1 MLAHRGCRVSS
12 LRDYLKHWLDIS
24 PRATGLDGGAA
35 RVWTLWLPQSIP
47 TWIVWWFSYHPQQN
61 NRTKPTTKNE
71 LEHWISVQN
80 YLENPAAFSRP
91 NETKQCNRTK
101 LLLIFRM
108 TDSLCIQ
115 IGSLSLKMLASKSAW
130 LHNILAKRKKQNK
143 NLPSWHMSR
152 NEILKIIAW
161 EDFKKCFEENK
172 YSNKSTLYPLVI
184 KNGNYLCKI
193 QYCTNNKKHQRLNRF
208 CICNA
213 ATGSIISRQL
223 SFVNQQMFHR
233 WSCDV

>member
-1 MLAHRGCRVSS
+1 MVVLQGFEPYGC
-12 LRDYLKHWLDIS
+12 H
-24 PRATGLDGGAA
+24 
-35 RVWTLWLPQSIP
+35 IP
-47 TWIVWWFSYHPQQN
+47 TWMVWWFSYRPPQN

-71 LEHWISVQN
+71 LKHWISVLDD
-80 YLENPAAFSRP
+80 LENPIAFSRP

-101 LLLIFRM
+101 LLLTFRM

-115 IGSLSLKMLASKSAW
+115 TGYLLLKMFASKSAW
-130 LHNILAKRKKQNK
+130 LHNILVKRKKQNK
-143 NLPSWHMSR
+143 NLPSCMSR
-152 NEILKIIAW
+152 NEILKKIIW
-161 EDFKKCFEENK
+161 DFKKGFEENK
-172 YSNKSTLYPLVI
+172 YTNKSTLHPLVI

-223 SFVNQQMFHR
+223 SFINQQMFHCIGEAVTR
-233 WSCDV
+233 KLTHH